1 MRIRGFGE
9 GRLNK
14 VYPLDVTS
22 GYPRGSGL
30 PPPSAPDGEDVI
42 TIQRVIR
49 AVRRRLAL
57 MVAVFL
63 VTFSAVAMF
72 TFQLKPMYTA
82 TSRVI
87 VNTRDQNIVDV
98 SAVLSGM
105 PANAAA
111 VDTEAQILRSRIL
124 IEKLVRRLD
133 LVNDAEFNWRKAEPS
148 DMDKRVNAAKSFIRS
163 LVPFGGEAPVEQA
176 PQIDPVEAERAEM
189 DDVVGAVRGA
199 VSVNRLGSTFI
210 IEISVRSA
218 NPKKAALLANTLAEV
233 YLDNQLDTKYEAT
246 RRAQAWLDERV
257 AQLREEVR
265 AAESAVEA
273 HRAASGLL
281 RPGGDQTL
289 VEQAI
294 RDLNA
299 SLIVAQAEYSE
310 KTARLRNLNSQMQAG
325 AGIDSIAEA
334 QNSTAIASLRTRQA
348 DIAVRKA
355 AAEGRYEPRHPEYQ
369 RVQVEAADVQRQI
382 DAELR
387 RISSSLEQEVLIAR
401 EKVNT
406 LQASLN
412 QAKGELA
419 TNSRAGVEQ
428 AALERE
434 AMASRNLFEE
444 FNNRFK
450 ETDHLSQITDP
461 DAVIDSYAPIPWAPS
476 FPNTNLNLM
485 LGMMLGLA
493 LAGFAGLVVELL
505 DSYLSSPEDVE
516 QVAGVPYIGQIPLLP
531 AAGNFTKA
539 RIKPAEYLLEK
550 PHSGFAEAYRH
561 LRASIM
567 FADIDKA
574 AKTVAVVSSLPSEGK
589 TSMTYCLGRMA
600 AMSGTKTIVI
610 DGDIRLRQLTEVSGL
625 KPEAGLLEYLFGE
638 TRLADAVVTDEK
650 TGLHILP
657 LTDRKHTPRDVFGSR
672 AFDALLSMLQ
682 QTYDLIIIDT
692 GPILLMAETRVVTSK
707 VDQVVVATRWRKTNR
722 GTLRETMK
730 ILRDFRANVAGVVL
744 TFVDLR
750 KRAHHAYTSAD
761 YKAYAKYY
769 HEH

>member
-1 MRIRGFGE
+1 MS
-9 GRLNK
+9 K

-22 GYPRGSGL
+22 GYPRGPSL
-30 PPPSAPDGEDVI
+30 PSPSPPDGEDVI

-57 MVAVFL
+57 MIAVFL
-63 VTFSAVAMF
+63 VTFSGVAMF
-72 TFQLKPMYTA
+72 TFQLKPMYSA

-87 VNTRDQNIVDV
+87 INSRDTNIVDI

-105 PANAAA
+105 PANTAA
-111 VDTEAQILRSRIL
+111 VDTEAQVLRSRIL
-124 IEKLVRRLD
+124 IEKLVRRLN

-148 DMDKRVNAAKSFIRS
+148 EMDKRVGAVKGFIRS
-163 LVPFGGEAPVEQA
+163 LVPFGGDQPTQPA
-176 PQIDPVEAERAEM
+176 PQLDPAEAERAEM

-199 VSVNRLGSTFI
+199 ISVNRVGSTYI
-210 IEISVRSA
+210 IEITARSA
-218 NPKKAALLANTLAEV
+218 NPKKAALLTNTLADV

-299 SLIVAQAEYSE
+299 NLLVAQAEYNE
-310 KTARLRNLNSQMQAG
+310 KTARLRNLNAQMQAG

-334 QNSTAIASLRTRQA
+334 QNSLAINALRTRQA
-348 DIAVRKA
+348 DVAVRKA
-355 AAEGRYEPRHPEYQ
+355 AAEERYEPRHPEYQ

-401 EKVNT
+401 EKVST
-406 LQASLN
+406 IQSSLN
-412 QAKGELA
+412 RAKSELA
-419 TNSRAGVEQ
+419 VNSRAGVEQ

-434 AMASRNLFEE
+434 AMASRTLFEE

-450 ETDHLSQITDP
+450 ETDHLGQITDP
-461 DAVIDSYAPIPWAPS
+461 DAVIDSYSPVPWAPS

-485 LGMMLGLA
+485 LGVMLGLA

-638 TRLADAVVTDEK
+638 ARLADAVVTDEK

-730 ILRDFRANVAGVVL
+730 ILRDFHANVAGVVL